1 MRTTVMLPYQA
12 LFFKDH
18 PILNWAANNASKHP
32 PQKAPKN
39 AELGLWTLHAN
50 PAWSAQHVD
59 SDPTAVAQQLINDF
73 IACFPESN
81 SSNQSIQ
88 NPPEAVHT
96 HRWLY
101 ARPADDLSTTTEN
114 AAPFI
119 YQQQQQIGLAGDWLA
134 GGRVEG
140 AWVSGN
146 ALAKQLL
153 A

>member
-1 MRTTVMLPYQA
+1 
-12 LFFKDH
+12 
-18 PILNWAANNASKHP
+18 
-32 PQKAPKN
+32 
-39 AELGLWTLHAN
+39 
-50 PAWSAQHVD
+50 
-59 SDPTAVAQQLINDF
+59 
-73 IACFPESN
+73 
-81 SSNQSIQ
+81 
-88 NPPEAVHT
+88 
-96 HRWLY
+96 LY